1 LRIKL
6 LFVIFSLEKG
16 GAEKIFSFLANNLDL
31 SKFEIYFLTIK
42 QSDKD
47 EFVLNENIHHI
58 KLNHSRVLFSMLN
71 VYRAI
76 RSIRPNVII
85 STLIPVN
92 IIIGLF
98 IKLKLLKHTICILR
112 ESSIPSVNGNF
123 SKQKFF
129 FYNFLISK
137 LYKGFDA
144 IVAQSQDMNTD
155 LVSNYKINKDKV
167 YVINNPFFQ
176 NFQGSQSNTL
186 SNKSPD
192 KKIIINIGNL
202 REEKGHLRLL
212 DAVAG
217 LKGKVNFELWI
228 LGSGVMHDQIKQRIA
243 VLGLE
248 NEVKLLGHKP
258 NVFSF
263 LSQAD
268 VLVQTSFYEGF
279 PNVLLEALGLG
290 IPVVAYDVLGGT
302 KEIIINEFN
311 GFLVSDDNI
320 KCFQEAVLT
329 TLFLPFDKQ
338 AIINNIETRF
348 SAKAVISKYEKLI
361 LNLHNLKYNPSCAVL
376 QDT

>member
-1 LRIKL
+1 M
-6 LFVIFSLEKG
+6 FVIFSLEKG

>member
-1 LRIKL
+1 

-31 SKFEIYFLTIK
+31 SKFDIYFLTIK

-47 EFVLNENIHHI
+47 AFVLNQNIHHI
-58 KLNHSRVLFSMLN
+58 KLNHTRVLFSIFN
-71 VYRAI
+71 VFRI
-76 RSIRPNVII
+76 LKRINPNVII

-98 IKLKLLKHTICILR
+98 IKMKLLKQTICILR

-129 FYNFLISK
+129 FYNFLISR

-176 NFQGSQSNTL
+176 NFQDFQSNTL
-186 SNKSPD
+186 NNKSSN

-212 DAVAG
+212 DAVSG
-217 LKGKVNFELWI
+217 LKGKLDFELWI
-228 LGSGVMHDQIKQRIA
+228 LGSGVMYDQIKQRIA
-243 VLGLE
+243 ILALE
-248 NEVKLLGHKP
+248 KEVKLLGHQP
-258 NVFSF
+258 NVFSY

-302 KEIIINEFN
+302 KEIIINDFN
-311 GFLVSDDNI
+311 GFLVPDDDI
-320 KCFQEAVLT
+320 QKFQNALLT
-329 TLFLPFDKQ
+329 TLSYPFDKQ

-361 LNLHNLKYNPSCAVL
+361 LSLYNLKYNPTCAVL

>member
-1 LRIKL
+1 M
-6 LFVIFSLEKG
+6 FVIFSLEKG

-76 RSIRPNVII
+76 KSIRPNVII

-192 KKIIINIGNL
+192 KKIIINIGN
-202 REEKGHLRLL
+202 
-212 DAVAG
+212 
-217 LKGKVNFELWI
+217 
-228 LGSGVMHDQIKQRIA
+228 QR
-243 VLGLE
+243 
-248 NEVKLLGHKP
+248 
-258 NVFSF
+258 
-263 LSQAD
+263 
-268 VLVQTSFYEGF
+268 
-279 PNVLLEALGLG
+279 
-290 IPVVAYDVLGGT
+290 
-302 KEIIINEFN
+302 
-311 GFLVSDDNI
+311 
-320 KCFQEAVLT
+320 
-329 TLFLPFDKQ
+329 
-338 AIINNIETRF
+338 
-348 SAKAVISKYEKLI
+348 
-361 LNLHNLKYNPSCAVL
+361 
-376 QDT
+376 